1 MRVAG
6 VARGRRGFLGAGGLG
21 AAMWLVCRRVGGG
34 VGASGVGEEVNDE
47 VDGADEVEVDDGSP
61 GVALGAEGL
70 RGEVQLEVLEQRRLA
85 RLGLPWTA
93 VALCT

>member
-1 MRVAG
+1 M
-6 VARGRRGFLGAGGLG
+6 
-21 AAMWLVCRRVGGG
+21 
-34 VGASGVGEEVNDE
+34 GASGVGEEVNDE